1 LAEEGEHVNGRSK
14 NVAWAVGR
22 ATLRAIR
29 FSLYIVLLV
38 LGRVLVPV
46 AGLLT
51 VGGLILFFFCLLF
64 LRDETRLLV
73 LGVCLAAGGV
83 VLQVSYDAALRLV
96 APDSVVIVS
105 EL

>member
-1 LAEEGEHVNGRSK
+1 MGKRSK
-14 NVAWAVGR
+14 NLALVVGR

-29 FSLYIVLLV
+29 FSLYIVLLM
-38 LGRVLVPV
+38 LGRVLVPI
-46 AGLLT
+46 AALAT

-83 VLQVSYDAALRLV
+83 VLQVFYDAALRLV
-96 APDSVVIVS
+96 APDGVVIVS